1 MHVAQRVDHFEFDGD
16 VVLDNQVG
24 GIVADDC
31 VIVEGHDALLLDAA
45 TPSSDF
51 RISWAGGV
59 LVGLFHESATERIGN
74 PKSTCEATGRN
85 NRASPLSLSIPLIRL
100 KKPAVASVTTPDGGA
115 NVLPY
120 HVTIPSIWAFP
131 AVQIIFPEIC
141 VHLCSLSMTYSAA
154 RMSVPR
160 WRDGGPS
167 DASWAGVKMA
177 GTRRP

>member
-31 VIVEGHDALLLDAA
+31 VIVEGHDALLLRDAELGF
-45 TPSSDF
+45 SY
-51 RISWAGGV
+51 
-59 LVGLFHESATERIGN
+59 LVGRGALIGFFHESATERIGN

-141 VHLCSLSMTYSAA
+141 VLNPHNLCSPYAYCQ
-154 RMSVPR
+154 
-160 WRDGGPS
+160 
-167 DASWAGVKMA
+167 
-177 GTRRP
+177 